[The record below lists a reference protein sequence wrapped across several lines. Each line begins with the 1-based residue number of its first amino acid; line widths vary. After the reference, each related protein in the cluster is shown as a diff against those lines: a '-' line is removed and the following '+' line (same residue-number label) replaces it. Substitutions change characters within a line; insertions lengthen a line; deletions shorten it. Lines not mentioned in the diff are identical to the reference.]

1 VVPRRNPTFTHV
13 LKAQA
18 GDNMGGLLRGIKRD
32 DVRRGQIIAA
42 PGTIKSVKK
51 LQAQIYVLTKEEGEC
66 LHT

>member
-1 VVPRRNPTFTHV
+1 
-13 LKAQA
+13 
-18 GDNMGGLLRGIKRD
+18 MGGLLRGIKRD

-66 LHT
+66 LHK